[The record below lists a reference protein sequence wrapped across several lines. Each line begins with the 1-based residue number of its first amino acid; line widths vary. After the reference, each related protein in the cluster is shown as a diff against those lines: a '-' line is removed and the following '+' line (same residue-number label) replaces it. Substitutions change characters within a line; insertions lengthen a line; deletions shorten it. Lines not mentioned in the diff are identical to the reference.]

1 MKTIASVL
9 VVSSFSLLF
18 AGCSSIDN
26 LVEQGKIDYKSA
38 TKRPTLEVPP
48 DLTAPG
54 RVDRGTA
61 GGGTVSASTFQQG
74 ARPGAVQTNAAVLPT
89 VPGVKIERQGNQ
101 RWLAVDMKPEVLW
114 PIVRDFWV
122 EQGFALTVQSPQTG
136 VLETDWAE
144 NRAKIPNDT
153 IRSVLSKAF
162 DSLYS
167 TGERDKFRVRIDTSG
182 NGSELY
188 LSHRGMIEVITGQ
201 TKEGSIWQARPND
214 PDLEAE
220 FLRRIVLRLGADN
233 NRAQAIAT
241 AARANPSQASAAAAA
256 GTTPLTTRMT
266 GAGAAMALELP
277 NENFDRAW
285 RRVGL
290 ALEKGSFTV
299 EDRNRADGI
308 YFVRYVDPELE
319 ANSQKEKGFLSKIFS
334 REQDVK
340 AKTYRVSVKTA
351 GPAAVVTVADSA
363 GASLREPT
371 DLQVSQRILALL
383 QEQLK

>member
-1 MKTIASVL
+1 MKSKTSIFI
-9 VVSSFSLLF
+9 VSSVSLLF
-18 AGCSSIDN
+18 AGCSTVDN
-26 LVEQGKIDYKSA
+26 FVEQGKIDYKSA
-38 TKRPTLEVPP
+38 AKRPSLEVPP

-54 RVDRGTA
+54 RVDRGTSS
-61 GGGTVSASTFQQG
+61 GTVSASTFQQG
-74 ARPGAVQTNAAVLPT
+74 ARTGAVPTNAAVLPT
-89 VPGVKIERQGNQ
+89 VPGVKFERQGSQ

-122 EQGFALTVQSPQTG
+122 EQGFALAVQSPQTG

-182 NGSELY
+182 SGSELY
-188 LSHRGMIEVITGQ
+188 LSHRGMIEVITGA
-201 TKEGSIWQARPND
+201 TKESSVWQARPND

-241 AARANPSQASAAAAA
+241 AAKVNQNQPGAAPAAAASSA
-256 GTTPLTTRMT
+256 RLT
-266 GAGAAMALELP
+266 GSGAAMALELA

-340 AKTYRVSVKTA
+340 AKTYRVSVKA
-351 GPAAVVTVADSA
+351 SGPASIVTVNDAT
-363 GASLREPT
+363 GASLRDPT
-371 DLQVSQRILALL
+371 DIQVSQRILALL